1 MSDELCTAELYF
13 VVPIWENGMGDRRRN
28 MNHREKLQKGYDLD
42 EGSGLANQVYSGHP
56 KVGEMVRIDCHSTL
70 RLWGSFRTTL
80 RLLEEDFRLSLSL
93 SRSLRRR
100 RWDGSSRVRASVS

>member
-1 MSDELCTAELYF
+1 
-13 VVPIWENGMGDRRRN
+13 